1 MRDGRR
7 REIERGARGKR
18 RSGKRTRDT
27 SKTKPHAAVNY
38 RGCRLRIY
46 LFPRCFFRRDRSQD
60 PLLEEISLASS
71 SPGLPADADP
81 ETADTRTTGVNC
93 RSDKRGE
100 STAFGRREIGGTG
113 GWRSRIER
121 EACRSHRRTS
131 FPRSR
136 HEYRIASAT
145 LTSTPDLIRIQDNV
159 PRAGT
164 ETSSIYIY
172 KGRHN
177 GDESRISDLKSG
189 EPGWRCRRI
198 SESQTRTTQS
208 AGAWACRRRA

>member
-1 MRDGRR
+1 MVFDQEGRKKGPKTWKTALLGRAVRSTAWTTLIQHIDCARRLGTVRDGRR

-121 EACRSHRRTS
+121 EACRSIDAHPS
-131 FPRSR
+131 
-136 HEYRIASAT
+136 
-145 LTSTPDLIRIQDNV
+145 LDLVTN
-159 PRAGT
+159 T
-164 ETSSIYIY
+164 ESHL
-172 KGRHN
+172 R
-177 GDESRISDLKSG
+177 
-189 EPGWRCRRI
+189 P
-198 SESQTRTTQS
+198 
-208 AGAWACRRRA
+208 